1 MAVQCPG
8 LVNVLNDE
16 QCLENKPGLG
26 TDIYIGLK
34 SELKTPL
41 VATENTYS
49 APELKEGCYL
59 YKVQCK
65 DDSQQI
71 QGSSLGFRRGFE
83 LTCNFVV
90 DSVNKD
96 AGKIARAINNRDIYI
111 IALDDTVSQIM
122 YDPQRKVK
130 FDSGGIATD
139 TGTSPDSDR
148 QTTYAAKLSPVT
160 YPNLYVE
167 TPDEGWDAMCNLDGT
182 KKA

>member
-1 MAVQCPG
+1 MAVTCPS
-8 LVNVLNDE
+8 LVDVLNDE

-34 SELKTPL
+34 SELAAPL
-41 VATENTYS
+41 VATENMYS
-49 APELKEGCYL
+49 TPVFSSGKGL

-90 DSVNKD
+90 DSVNES
-96 AGKIARAINNRDIYI
+96 AGKVARAINNRDIFI
-111 IALDDTVSQIM
+111 IALDGDQSQIM

-130 FDSGGIATD
+130 FESGGITTD
-139 TGTSPDSDR
+139 TGTGPDSDR
-148 QTTYAAKLSPVT
+148 QSNYSAKLSPVT

-167 TPDEGWDAMCNLDGT
+167 TPEEGWDSLLASKN
-182 KKA
+182 A